1 MGWEKPR
8 AVRRAILPNMGGPR
22 RLAKVSATKCPS
34 RSAFSCSKRGRDA
47 LGKTKQIV
55 GIVLALD
62 LNQAIEVRPVIGAQ
76 VVGLG
81 AVNEFLVALVR
92 GERLHGNVE
101 FSKPGLVAG
110 DGRFVIFWRTIE
122 VDGRQD
128 KCVARAEGCRHR
140 GKRSNCP
147 TRQAHIPD
155 TP

>member
-8 AVRRAILPNMGGPR
+8 EVRRAILPNMGGPR

-62 LNQAIEVRPVIGAQ
+62 LNQALEVRPVIGAQ

-81 AVNEFLVALVR
+81 AVNEILVALVR
-92 GERLHGNVE
+92 GEWLHGNVE

-110 DGRFVIFWRTIE
+110 DGRFVIFCRPIE
-122 VDGRQD
+122 VDGSQH
-128 KCVARAEGCRHR
+128 KCLAMHEGCRR
-140 GKRSNCP
+140 RATDATAPPARNIFQ
-147 TRQAHIPD
+147 TA
-155 TP
+155 